1 MSSAASSEAPPPAN
15 GDAVPAAQHHQ
26 HPLWQRAAG
35 GGRGGAGAGGRG
47 RGRGAGAGGVAGAAS
62 CTDGALPAGQASRRV
77 PISMVELEIRA
88 RNEFDG
94 GSTVASDEEHD
105 EGGARHGRKR
115 RRNRK
120 SRSHE
125 MGNRDSDDSQEEEEE
140 EAEDEPPEGAGGD
153 SSNEDGGEE
162 GGEHADLFNSEFP
175 TKRGKNKKSAARKKR
190 ADYRPS
196 AAAAA
201 AAAFGGG
208 GAGSVQGSTA
218 LSLVSDTDDS
228 ASIASSQVRA
238 AQKRSFPVSG
248 VTCVGCVLPLRVT
261 PVDDFVCGSAD
272 KMTEMALYKMA
283 ALVYKTKVA
292 DPADREEVPVPEW
305 HVRRTII

>member
-1 MSSAASSEAPPPAN
+1 
-15 GDAVPAAQHHQ
+15 
-26 HPLWQRAAG
+26 
-35 GGRGGAGAGGRG
+35 
-47 RGRGAGAGGVAGAAS
+47 
-62 CTDGALPAGQASRRV
+62 
-77 PISMVELEIRA
+77 MVELEIRA

-94 GSTVASDEEHD
+94 GSTVASDEERD

-115 RRNRK
+115 HRSRK
-120 SRSHE
+120 TRLHE
-125 MGNRDSDDSQEEEEE
+125 MGNRDSDDSEDEG
-140 EAEDEPPEGAGGD
+140 EADDEPPEGAGGD

-162 GGEHADLFNSEFP
+162 GGEHSDLFNEFP
-175 TKRGKNKKSAARKKR
+175 AKKGKNKKPPARKKR
-190 ADYRPS
+190 ADYRPG
-196 AAAAA
+196 AAAA

-305 HVRRTII
+305 HWKDIRSHYTLHRMDPRMQRFENMRLLAGMRKTLELQMLKTDEETGERQLDKTNAEMAMKMIKLQSDEMRLLTEGANANKAPGRSPRTGA